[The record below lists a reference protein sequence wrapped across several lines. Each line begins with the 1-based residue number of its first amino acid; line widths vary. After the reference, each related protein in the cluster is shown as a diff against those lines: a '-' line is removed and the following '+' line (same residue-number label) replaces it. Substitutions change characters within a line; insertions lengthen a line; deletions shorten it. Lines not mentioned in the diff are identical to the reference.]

1 MDSGLEIM
9 EWIAAGEQGDGL
21 TRTADLIGTGSD
33 FRLQGDRKQSI
44 HEEYIYSCTESWRY
58 VSLDVFHGLR
68 PAEHS
73 TYSRYGA
80 FCRASRLG

>member
-9 EWIAAGEQGDGL
+9 ERIAAGEQGDGL

-58 VSLDVFHGLR
+58 VSLDVKTDWVHD
-68 PAEHS
+68 
-73 TYSRYGA
+73 
-80 FCRASRLG
+80 RALNLQYVRDVLPCK